1 MSLKQRYLDNL
12 PLEEA
17 KARYRRHLFSVGF
30 GPKAETVDVQSACG
44 RVLTRA
50 AYAAICA
57 PHYNASAMD
66 GVAVKAKAT
75 FGASEQTPLT
85 LRPEDYTVVDTG
97 DPLPEGADAV
107 IMVEDLI
114 DKGDG
119 VYEILSSVR
128 PWQNVRQVGEDL
140 CMGDMIAPSGT
151 ALTPALCGALL
162 AGGVTQV
169 EVRKVPV
176 VGIIPTGDEI
186 VLPTSD
192 PQPGDIIEFNS
203 TVFCGM
209 LESWGAKAVVYPIV
223 KDKKDAIRAMLR
235 QAVHACDLVLVSAG
249 SSAGRDDY
257 TCEIIRNEGTVT
269 VHGIA
274 IKPGKPAVLGEVDGK
289 AVVGLPGYPV
299 SAIVVMEEI
308 VRPVVALAGGK
319 AETAP
324 EMLTCVLS
332 KKIVSSLK
340 YKEFVR
346 VTIGRIGERWSASPL
361 PRGAGVIS
369 SFTKADGMLVIDQNC
384 EGIEAGESVQVRLL
398 RNKDELEHTLV
409 VTGSHDPLIDEVTDL
424 LRLSGAPFRVSSTH
438 VGSSGALSAVKAGL
452 AHLGGIHLL
461 DAETGEYNKSYL
473 KQHFP
478 SGGAVLVP
486 GVGRVQ
492 GLMVKKGNPCG
503 IRTFADVARVRYVNR
518 QRGAGTRVLC
528 DYLLQKNG
536 LSPQQIEGYD
546 NVEFTHTAVAALI
559 AAGNADA
566 GLGIFAAA
574 KIYDLD
580 FIPVCTETYEFLV
593 REESLHDPMVEAFF
607 RVLRSEAC
615 QKRLLKMGGY
625 QLTKENT
632 YADTSE

>member
-17 KARYRRHLFSVGF
+17 KARYTAHLQSVGF
-30 GPKAETVDVQSACG
+30 APKAETIPVQSACG

-50 AYAAICA
+50 VYAAICA

-97 DPLPEGADAV
+97 DPLPAGTDAV

-151 ALTPALCGALL
+151 VLTPALCGALL

-169 EVRKVPV
+169 EVRKTPV

-186 VLPTSD
+186 VAPTSD
-192 PQPGDIIEFNS
+192 PRPGDIIEFNS
-203 TVFCGM
+203 TVFRGM

-235 QAVHACDLVLVSAG
+235 QAVNDCDLVLVSAG

-257 TCEIIRNEGTVT
+257 TSEIIRSEGTVT

-308 VRPVVALAGGK
+308 VRGLVALAGGAEVK
-319 AETAP
+319 APQT
-324 EMLTCVLS
+324 LDCVLS

-384 EGIEAGESVQVRLL
+384 EGLEAGETVTVRLL
-398 RNKDELEHTLV
+398 SDKAELEKTLV

-424 LRLSGAPFRVSSTH
+424 LRKSGEPFRVSSTH
-438 VGSSGALSAVKAGL
+438 VGSSGAISAVKAGL

-461 DAETGEYNKSYL
+461 DTETGEYNKSYL

-492 GLMVKKGNPCG
+492 GLMVKKGNPLG
-503 IRTFADVARVRYVNR
+503 IRSFADVARVRYVNR

-566 GLGIFAAA
+566 GLGIYAAA

-580 FIPVCTETYEFLV
+580 FIPICTETYEFLV

-607 RVLRSEAC
+607 RALRSEAC
-615 QKRLLKMGGY
+615 QKRLEEMGGY
-625 QLTKENT
+625 QLTKEDA